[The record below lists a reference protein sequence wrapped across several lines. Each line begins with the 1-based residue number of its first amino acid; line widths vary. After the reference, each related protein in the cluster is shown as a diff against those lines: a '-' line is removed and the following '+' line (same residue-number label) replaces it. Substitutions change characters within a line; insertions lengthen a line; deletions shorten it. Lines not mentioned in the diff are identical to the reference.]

1 MAGVVQWID
10 GRANQSGAVEKIFPS
25 IHIKQ
30 NQWDDKLNEF
40 FVDSPH
46 QYPYISDYE
55 CAFRH
60 PLVAE
65 YMNEQYGASWQNL
78 QAAKLNGTSIPLA
91 DLAHFT
97 EPERANDIIDDGG
110 FRGGMKKI
118 NEDERRNVIE
128 AELSWWSPK
137 FSGSEI
143 DHVRDTLRA
152 AIEPFVAAEKD
163 IEEVVSQ
170 FAKSHAFMPSTT
182 RYGNFYFKYGFDTL
196 CKHYE
201 NYRREIGKQSSIQF
215 KILGTYVYKLEI
227 MHAVLVCSNEDKQ
240 FLNYPNVTVMAADDD
255 GNNEEVVTRDDD
267 GNNEEVVTR
276 DDDGNWV
283 WKPQATAT
291 EIVRLPNFLQTFPI
305 YRRWEHVAFAFY
317 TPDGVFELPDLED
330 HRFELT

>member
-10 GRANQSGAVEKIFPS
+10 GRANQPGAVEKIFPS

-30 NQWDDKLNEF
+30 NQWDDELNEF

-97 EPERANDIIDDGG
+97 KPKRAVDIIDDGG
-110 FRGGMKKI
+110 FRGGKKKI
-118 NEDERRNVIE
+118 NEDENGHDIE
-128 AELSWWSPK
+128 AEFSWWSPK
-137 FSGSEI
+137 FSEIEI

-152 AIEPFVAAEKD
+152 AIEPFPGKENDKEV
-163 IEEVVSQ
+163 VVSQ
-170 FAKSHAFMPSTT
+170 FAKSHAFMPSST
-182 RYGNFYFKYGFDTL
+182 RYGNSYFKYGFDTL
-196 CKHYE
+196 CQHYVE
-201 NYRREIGKQSSIQF
+201 NYREISAQSSIQF
-215 KILGTYVYKLEI
+215 KILGTYVYKQEI
-227 MHAVLVCSNEDKQ
+227 MHAVLVCSDEDEQ
-240 FLNYPNVTVMAADDD
+240 FSNYPNVAVMATDDDENDD
-255 GNNEEVVTRDDD
+255 GNNEEVVTR
-267 GNNEEVVTR
+267 E
-276 DDDGNWV
+276 DDGNWV

-291 EIVRLPNFLQTFPI
+291 EIVRLPNFLQKFPI